1 MSADTAHHA
10 TASAD
15 TPTSASRG
23 ERLALWGAGLNI
35 ALATGK
41 LLAGILGH
49 SYALIAD
56 AVESMADVLG
66 SFVIWSGLRIGS
78 RPPDENHPYGHGK
91 AEALAAAIVGLMV
104 LGAGLGVGAKAI
116 DAILDPQRTP
126 ELWTLIVLGIVIV
139 CKEVLF
145 RVVRGVARQSGS
157 SAVHTDAWHH
167 RSDAITSVAAA
178 IGISL
183 SIFADVPRADGIA
196 ALVGGLVILING
208 VLLLRDPVHELMDAE
223 PSDVVSEASRVA
235 SAIPRV
241 VCVEYTSARKSGTRY
256 WVDMHVWVAPE
267 MSVREA
273 HLISH
278 QVKDAVMG
286 AMPRVVDVLVH
297 IEPTGGGGGQ

>member
-1 MSADTAHHA
+1 MGSDPMHDA
-10 TASAD
+10 TA
-15 TPTSASRG
+15 RG
-23 ERLALWGAGLNI
+23 QRLALLGVVLNV

-66 SFVIWSGLRIGS
+66 SVVIWSGLRIGS

-116 DAILDPQRTP
+116 DAILSPQRTP
-126 ELWTLIVLGIVIV
+126 QLWTLIVLAVVIV

-145 RVVRGVARQSGS
+145 RVVRRAAHQSGS

-178 IGISL
+178 AGISL
-183 SIFADVPRADGIA
+183 SVFAGLPRADGIA
-196 ALVGGLVILING
+196 ALVGAMVILTNG
-208 VLLLRDPVHELMDAE
+208 VLLLRGPVHELMDAE
-223 PSDVVSEASRVA
+223 PSDVVTEASKVA
-235 SAIPRV
+235 SAIPGV
-241 VCVEYTSARKSGTRY
+241 VQIEYTGARKSGTRY
-256 WVDMHVWVAPE
+256 WVDMHVWVDPT
-267 MSVREA
+267 MSVRDA

-278 QVKDAVMG
+278 QVKDAVMR

-297 IEPTGGGGGQ
+297 IEPTGGGGGQP